1 MRRFLLT
8 KVMSAFTLFLLG
20 IMMRERYLLK
30 KKASLSTHGDLEVVR
45 NSSAS
50 ASAVS
55 GEISAY
61 DDFRFDVFEE

>member
-1 MRRFLLT
+1 
-8 KVMSAFTLFLLG
+8 
-20 IMMRERYLLK
+20 MRERYLLK
-30 KKASLSTHGDLEVVR
+30 KKASLSHGDLEVVR

-50 ASAVS
+50 ASTVS

>member
-30 KKASLSTHGDLEVVR
+30 KKASLSHGDLEVVR